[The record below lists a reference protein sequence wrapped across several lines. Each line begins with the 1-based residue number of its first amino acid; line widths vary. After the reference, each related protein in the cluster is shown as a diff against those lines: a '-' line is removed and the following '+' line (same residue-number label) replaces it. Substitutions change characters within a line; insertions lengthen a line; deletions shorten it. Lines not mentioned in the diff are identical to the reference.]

1 MKKILLP
8 FLATTFLFAAC
19 STKKKDTLDTENRI
33 VFTDTAATNKA
44 NASTDVGTKDTAK
57 ILVADKPL
65 PQPKVQVKTITK
77 IVKVYEK
84 QPAPRVIKNENPPVI
99 TPTSPSKTTT
109 TPGTNTGTG
118 TGSTGTGTTT
128 APEKKKNTG
137 WSDAAKDA
145 TIGGVGGAVLG
156 GVIGK
161 GGKGAVI
168 GGVIGAAGGYILGRK
183 KDRKSG
189 RVDTTKY

>member
-8 FLATTFLFAAC
+8 LLTTTFLFAAC
-19 STKKKDTLDTENRI
+19 STKKKDALDTENRI

-44 NASTDVGTKDTAK
+44 NASTDIGTKDTAK
-57 ILVADKPL
+57 IVVATKPM

-84 QPAPRVIKNENPPVI
+84 QPAPSVIKNENPPVI
-99 TPTSPSKTTT
+99 TPTSPSTTTT
-109 TPGTNTGTG
+109 TPGSNTGTG
-118 TGSTGTGTTT
+118 TGSTGAGGTTF
-128 APEKKKNTG
+128 PEKKKNTG

-145 TIGGVGGAVLG
+145 TIGGVGGAVIG

-168 GGVIGAAGGYILGRK
+168 GGVLGAAGGYILGRK

>member
-99 TPTSPSKTTT
+99 TPTSPSTTTT

>member
-8 FLATTFLFAAC
+8 ILALSFLFTAC
-19 STKKKDTLDTENRI
+19 NTKKKDSLDTENRI
-33 VFTDTAATNKA
+33 VFTDTAATIKA
-44 NASTDVGTKDTAK
+44 NASTDVGTRDTTP
-57 ILVADKPL
+57 IVVANKAAE
-65 PQPKVQVKTITK
+65 PKVQVKTITK
-77 IVKVYEK
+77 VVKVYEK
-84 QPAPRVIKNENPPVI
+84 QPSPKVIKRETPPVI
-99 TPTSPSKTTT
+99 TPTTPATTT
-109 TPGTNTGTG
+109 TAGSNTGAGTGTNT
-118 TGSTGTGTTT
+118 TTV
-128 APEKKKNTG
+128 PEKKKNTG

-189 RVDTTKY
+189 RIDTTKY

>member
-8 FLATTFLFAAC
+8 ILTSTFLFAGC
-19 STKKKDTLDTENRI
+19 STKKKDSLDTENRI
-33 VFTDTAATNKA
+33 VFTDTTAAKNG
-44 NASTDVGTKDTAK
+44 NASNDVGTKDTTP
-57 ILVADKPL
+57 IVVANKPIV
-65 PQPKVQVKTITK
+65 QPKVQVKTITK
-77 IVKVYEK
+77 VVKVYEK
-84 QPAPRVIKNENPPVI
+84 QPTPKVIKTEAPPVI
-99 TPTSPSKTTT
+99 VATTPSTTT
-109 TPGTNTGTG
+109 TTGTNNGAGTG
-118 TGSTGTGTTT
+118 TAPLPGS
-128 APEKKKNTG
+128 EKKKNTG

-168 GGVIGAAGGYILGRK
+168 GGVLGGVGGYIFGRK

-189 RVDTTKY
+189 RVDTIKY

>member
-8 FLATTFLFAAC
+8 VLATTFLFAAC
-19 STKKKDTLDTENRI
+19 STKKKDSLDTENRI
-33 VFTDTAATNKA
+33 VFTDTAAKNNA
-44 NASTDVGTKDTAK
+44 NASTDVGKKDTTPIVIGNK
-57 ILVADKPL
+57 VAP
-65 PQPKVQVKTITK
+65 PKVQVRTITK
-77 IVKVYEK
+77 VVKVYEK
-84 QPAPRVIKNENPPVI
+84 QPAHKVVKPEAPPVI
-99 TPTSPSKTTT
+99 EKTTT
-109 TPGTNTGTG
+109 STTTTTGTNTGA
-118 TGSTGTGTTT
+118 GTGTTPG
-128 APEKKKNTG
+128 PEKKKNTG

-145 TIGGVGGAVLG
+145 TIGGVGGAVIG

-189 RVDTTKY
+189 RVDTVKY

>member
-8 FLATTFLFAAC
+8 ILATTFLFAAC
-19 STKKKDTLDTENRI
+19 STKKTDSLDTENRI
-33 VFTDTAATNKA
+33 VFTDTAAANNA
-44 NASTDVGTKDTAK
+44 NASTDVGSKDTTPIVVVNKTAE
-57 ILVADKPL
+57 
-65 PQPKVQVKTITK
+65 PKLQVKTITK
-77 IVKVYEK
+77 VVKVYEK
-84 QPAPRVIKNENPPVI
+84 QPAPKVIKTQP
-99 TPTSPSKTTT
+99 TTT
-109 TPGTNTGTG
+109 LPDSDPYPSTTSTNGSTTS

-128 APEKKKNTG
+128 APVKKKNTG

-145 TIGGVGGAVLG
+145 TIGGVGGAVIG

-168 GGVIGAAGGYILGRK
+168 GGVLGGVGGYILGRK

>member
-8 FLATTFLFAAC
+8 ILIVTFLFTAC
-19 STKKKDTLDTENRI
+19 NTKKKDSLDTENRI
-33 VFTDTAATNKA
+33 VFSDTAATIKA
-44 NASTDVGTKDTAK
+44 NASTDVGTKDTTP
-57 ILVADKPL
+57 IVVANKPL
-65 PQPKVQVKTITK
+65 AQPKVQVKTITK

-84 QPAPRVIKNENPPVI
+84 QPAQKVVKNETPPVDSY
-99 TPTSPSKTTT
+99 PAPSPTTT
-109 TPGTNTGTG
+109 GSTPGTG
-118 TGSTGTGTTT
+118 TGSTGTTTT
-128 APEKKKNTG
+128 PAKKKNTG